1 MEYYAA
7 IKKNKI
13 LPFAVTWR
21 DLEAIRLSGKKA
33 EKYCMMSLICGI
45 LKIQQTNEYNQKE
58 ADINIENKLMV
69 TRGEGVGEHRI
80 KRYTV
85 QHGEYIL

>member
-1 MEYYAA
+1 MKTNSVWYHLYVES
-7 IKKNKI
+7 KQ
-13 LPFAVTWR
+13 
-21 DLEAIRLSGKKA
+21 
-33 EKYCMMSLICGI
+33 
-45 LKIQQTNEYNQKE
+45 IQQTNEYNQKE